1 MLRTAKKNQDQ
12 KNDAPPTSRAFTL
25 VELIIAIGIFA
36 IFMATAIAAY
46 LQLSVALKRENI
58 DRKLYGEIESVITD
72 IQRQAKFYDL
82 DYAGYSGGI
91 SFPSSELL
99 LISHDGKS
107 KIRYAKPAGKET
119 IAIEKQ
125 HLDPVTGGAVPDP
138 GFVLGVLQDLTSR
151 EMKVKDL
158 NFYIHPVRPE
168 QVSAATEPT
177 IYQPKVTIIIHG
189 EINNPFRPEPREF
202 TVQTSISLRHYQ

>member
-1 MLRTAKKNQDQ
+1 LEKDLIPMSTLRPRNRENA
-12 KNDAPPTSRAFTL
+12 SAFTL
-25 VELIIAIGIFA
+25 VELTIAIGIFA
-36 IFMATAIAAY
+36 MFMATAIAAY
-46 LQLSVALKRENI
+46 LQLTVALKRENI

-82 DYAGYSGGI
+82 DYAGYAAGI

-99 LISHDGKS
+99 LVSHDGKS
-107 KIRYAKPAGKET
+107 KIRYAKPAGKES
-119 IAIEKQ
+119 IGLEKQ
-125 HLDPVTGGAVPDP
+125 RLDSVTGAFINEA
-138 GFVLGVLQDLTSR
+138 GFVLGELQDLTSN

-158 NFYIHPVRPE
+158 NFYIHPLD
-168 QVSAATEPT
+168 QAKVSSSTEPL